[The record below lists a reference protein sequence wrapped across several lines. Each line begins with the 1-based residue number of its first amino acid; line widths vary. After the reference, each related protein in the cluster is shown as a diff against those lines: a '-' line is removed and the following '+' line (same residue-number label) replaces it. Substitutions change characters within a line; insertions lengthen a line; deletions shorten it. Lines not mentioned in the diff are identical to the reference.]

1 MSEPRLNLRG
11 QNLQEW
17 VQEVSSDEWHW
28 YVKVLSGNDT
38 LLNESHQAGPYIPK
52 SVIFSLFP
60 SLRSANTLNP
70 RLQFEAF
77 IDSHLTRSV
86 VTAIWYNNRVVD
98 EGTRDEARI
107 TNWGGRASPLLDP
120 GATGSIC
127 IFAFHQRPFE
137 NAEVCRIWLCGSVT
151 EEDYLTN
158 IVGPIEPGRWL
169 FVPATSAAAQ
179 LVLPEPVESSC
190 SLAPHEIPTEWL
202 TNFPSASEIVAR
214 AAASRTSSGLSA
226 DERLL
231 RRRDCE
237 YEIFRSIEEA
247 WVLPRVKEG
256 FATVDL
262 FMHFAHSVTNRRKSR
277 SGASLQLHVRKI
289 LEEERVPHAY
299 DAVSEEKKRPDFLF
313 PSAEAYQSNA
323 YPADRLRMLAVKTTC
338 KDRWRQILNEADRIP
353 RKHLLT
359 LQEGVTTDQFNEMRS
374 AGVTLVVPEPL
385 IKSYPKAIRTELT
398 PIAQFVNEAHA
409 LFSPA

>member
-1 MSEPRLNLRG
+1 MSEPI

-17 VQEVSSDEWHW
+17 IQEVSGDEWHW
-28 YVKVLSGNDT
+28 YIKVLSGNDT
-38 LLNESHQAGPYIPK
+38 LLNDSHQAGPYIPK
-52 SVIFSLFP
+52 SVLFSLFP
-60 SLRSANTLNP
+60 SLRSPSTLNP
-70 RLQFEAF
+70 RVEFEAF
-77 IDSHLTRSV
+77 IDSHSTRSV
-86 VTAIWYNNRVVD
+86 VKAIWYNNRVVD
-98 EGTRDEARI
+98 DGTRDEARI
-107 TNWGGRASPLLDP
+107 TNWGGRGSPLLDP

-127 IFAFHQRPFE
+127 IFAFRQRPFA
-137 NAEVCRIWLCGSVT
+137 NAEVCRIWLCDSVL

-202 TNFPSASEIVAR
+202 TNFPAGSEIVAR
-214 AAASRTSSGLSA
+214 AAASRRSSGLPA

-277 SGASLQLHVRKI
+277 SGTSLQLHVRRI
-289 LEEERVPHAY
+289 LEEEGVPHAY
-299 DAVSEEKKRPDFLF
+299 DVISEEKKRPDFLF
-313 PSAEAYQSNA
+313 PSAEAYQNPQANSEQ
-323 YPADRLRMLAVKTTC
+323 LRMLAVKTTC
-338 KDRWRQILNEADRIP
+338 KDRWRQILNEAEKIP
-353 RKHLLT
+353 EKHLLT
-359 LQEGVTTDQFNEMRS
+359 LQEGVTTDQFSEMRA
-374 AGVTLVVPEPL
+374 AGVKLVVPTPL
-385 IKSYPKAIRTELT
+385 IKSYPKIIRAELISLGDFIKGVASLSR
-398 PIAQFVNEAHA
+398 P
-409 LFSPA
+409 